1 MGFGGLYISISGL
14 YANKKALD
22 TVSHNISNANNSEY
36 VRQSA
41 IHAESRYVNSSLT
54 GYQKGTGVDVKQIRQ
69 IRDEFLDLRVRKE
82 KANYGYYNTKSEIL
96 GEIEAVFNEITSSG
110 LQEVMDGFWNA
121 WEELYKE
128 PDSLTIRGLVHEN
141 AVAFATT
148 VNHIN
153 IQLNNLEFDLNKE
166 ILNRAEELNQLL
178 KEIAALNKNI
188 QKAEGY
194 GENVTANDFRDTLNA
209 KLDRLSELIP
219 IKYYENPNGAIAVT
233 LNGRDLVNGDYV
245 NLLKIELNEKGH
257 GQVHWSDTG
266 ELIDLAGKGELGGYI
281 DARDKLVPEYRNKLN
296 VLVGTLATVIN
307 AIHEKGKTLDFDPD
321 NPDDYTGIEFF
332 QFDENDPSA
341 TIKVNPELANFDK
354 IAVSL
359 TGAKGDG
366 EIARAIL
373 NLRNIDL
380 YGKYEEYVG
389 TDGKV
394 KLVHDDIE
402 SWINDLSNGSLKLDD
417 VSDIDNNIINKLKEL
432 NLSLTSDEFYKE
444 LILDLSL
451 EREEALSMANNQDM
465 LIKQMDERRQEISG
479 VSLDEEMADMI
490 RYQHSYVANS
500 RVVNAIDEMLD
511 KIINGI
517 GVTR

>member
-1 MGFGGLYISISGL
+1 MSFGGLYISISGL
-14 YANKKALD
+14 YANKRALD
-22 TVSHNISNANNSEY
+22 TVSHNISNANNKDY

-41 IHAESRYVNSSLT
+41 IHSESRYSINSLA
-54 GYQKGTGVDVKQIRQ
+54 GFQKGTGVDVQQIRQ
-69 IRDEFLDLRVRKE
+69 IRDEFLDLRIRKE
-82 KANYGYYNTKSEIL
+82 KAAYGYYSTKSELL
-96 GEIEAVFNEITSSG
+96 GEIEAIFNEITSSG

-128 PDSLTIRGLVHEN
+128 PDSLTIRGLLHEN

-153 IQLNNLEFDLNKE
+153 TQLNNLQFDLNKE
-166 ILNRAEELNQLL
+166 MLNRVQEVN
-178 KEIAALNKNI
+178 EILRDIAVLNKKI
-188 QKAEGY
+188 QMAEGY
-194 GENVTANDFRDTLNA
+194 GENISANDFRDTLNA

-219 IKYYENPNGAIAVT
+219 IKYYENPNGAIAIT
-233 LNGRDLVNGDYV
+233 LNGRDLVNGDYF
-245 NLLKIELNEKGH
+245 NPLKIELDNKGH

-266 ELIDLAGKGELGGYI
+266 EKIDLAGKGELGGYI

>member
-1 MGFGGLYISISGL
+1 MSFGGLYISISGL
-14 YANKKALD
+14 YANKRALD
-22 TVSHNISNANNSEY
+22 TVSHNISNANNKDY

-41 IHAESRYVNSSLT
+41 IHSESRYSINSLT
-54 GYQKGTGVDVKQIRQ
+54 GFQKGTGVDVQQIRQ
-69 IRDEFLDLRVRKE
+69 IRDEFLDLRIRKE
-82 KANYGYYNTKSEIL
+82 KAAYGYYSTKSELL
-96 GEIEAVFNEITSSG
+96 GEIEAIFNEITSSG
-110 LQEVMDGFWNA
+110 LQQVMDGFWNA

-128 PDSLTIRGLVHEN
+128 PDSLTIRGLLHEN

-153 IQLNNLEFDLNKE
+153 TQLNNLQFDLNKE
-166 ILNRAEELNQLL
+166 MLNRVQEVNEMLRD
-178 KEIAALNKNI
+178 IAVLNKKI
-188 QKAEGY
+188 QMAEGY
-194 GENVTANDFRDTLNA
+194 GENISANDFRDTLNA

-219 IKYYENPNGAIAVT
+219 IKYYENPNGAIAIT
-233 LNGRDLVNGDYV
+233 LNGRDLVNGDYF
-245 NLLKIELNEKGH
+245 NPLKIELDNKGH

-266 ELIDLAGKGELGGYI
+266 EKIDLAGKGELGGYI

-380 YGKYEEYVG
+380 FGKYKDYNVD
-389 TDGKV
+389 DGEF
-394 KLVHDDIE
+394 VHGDIVNWVNNLTTITIDDIE
-402 SWINDLSNGSLKLDD
+402 
-417 VSDIDNNIINKLKEL
+417 DIDVYIINELKSYDS
-432 NLSLTSDEFYKE
+432 LSMTSDEFYKE
-444 LILDLSL
+444 IILDLSL
-451 EREEALSMANNQDM
+451 EREESLQMANNQDV
-465 LIKQMDERRQEISG
+465 LIRQMDQRRQEISG